1 MHLPSAEIKSRAP
14 DGFALVRTNS
24 CIQYAV
30 GLACFST
37 RLVAAVYAV
46 DRCLERQVPPSGKR
60 RIMTLIGVPRESAAG
75 ERRVALVPKVV
86 ERLCADGLEVV
97 VESGAG
103 AGALIDDEHY
113 LRAGAQ

>member
-1 MHLPSAEIKSRAP
+1 
-14 DGFALVRTNS
+14 
-24 CIQYAV
+24 
-30 GLACFST
+30 
-37 RLVAAVYAV
+37 
-46 DRCLERQVPPSGKR
+46 
-60 RIMTLIGVPRESAAG
+60 MTLIGVPRESAEG

-113 LRAGAQ
+113 EWPARRSVTPGPPTSS